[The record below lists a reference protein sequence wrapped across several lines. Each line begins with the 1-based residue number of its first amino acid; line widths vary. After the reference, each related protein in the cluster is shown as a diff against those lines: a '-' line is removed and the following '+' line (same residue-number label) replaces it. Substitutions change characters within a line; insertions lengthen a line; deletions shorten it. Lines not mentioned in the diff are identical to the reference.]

1 MAHELIIRANG
12 TASMA
17 FRGETPWHGLGAKLE
32 GNVTL
37 ADILRAVPEF
47 QDPVD
52 VEKVFTADGVEIP
65 DSFVTRRRVSRNVL
79 GVVGKRF
86 HPTQDIDALSI
97 GEDLVA
103 TGDFKWETA
112 GVLFEGKRIWF
123 ALSANL
129 EGEVVKGDTVKGYVT
144 LAHAHDGTLSHHFGL
159 TPVRVVCANT
169 EAAARNNTKSV
180 FAKVAHTK
188 NSAVKL
194 DRIAEALAAAKS
206 DFAATLESFKALTK
220 IKATKDDVRKLV
232 NAVFPAPKATAIK
245 VNAPA
250 LNGVGIDGLL
260 DAVAVQPAS
269 DEFDRSLDILPET
282 SRERIF
288 ADVYEYVESGKGS
301 EIPGVAGTMWG
312 AYNGITEYLSHGR
325 GRNEETRL
333 NSQLFGASAT
343 ANAIALDRALNFGKW

>member
-12 TASMA
+12 TGSMA
-17 FRGETPWHGLGAKLE
+17 YRGEVPWHKLGAKLSD
-32 GNVTL
+32 NATL
-37 ADILRAVPEF
+37 ADLLREVPEF

-52 VEKVFTADGVEIP
+52 VEAIYTADGIKIP
-65 DSFVTRRRVSRNVL
+65 DSHVTRRRVSRNVL
-79 GVVGKRF
+79 GVVGNRF
-86 HPTQDIDALSI
+86 HPTQDVDALLI
-97 GEDLVA
+97 GQNMVD
-103 TGDFKWETA
+103 TGHFKWETA
-112 GVLFEGKRIWF
+112 GVLFEGKRIFW

-129 EGEVVKGDTVKGYVT
+129 EGEVLPGDSIKGYVMFS
-144 LAHAHDGTLSHHFGL
+144 HGHDGTLSHHFGL
-159 TPVRVVCANT
+159 TMIRPVCANT
-169 EAAARNNTKSV
+169 EAAARNSTSSL
-180 FAKVAHTK
+180 FRKVAHTK
-188 NSAVKL
+188 GSALKL
-194 DRIAEALAAAKS
+194 DAIGEVLTASRA
-206 DFAATLESFKALTK
+206 DFAATLEAFKSLTK
-220 IKATKDDVRKLV
+220 IKATKDDVKKLV
-232 NAVFPAPKATAIK
+232 NAVFPAPKAPK

-260 DAVAVQPAS
+260 DAVAVQPAA